1 MAAEVAVAPVVG
13 VEEEAVVEPPD
24 FVVVRTSLVQRVA
37 EAAVGAQ

>member
-13 VEEEAVVEPPD
+13 VEEEAVEPPD
-24 FVVVRTSLVQRVA
+24 FVVVRTSPVQRVV